1 MTEAK
6 IRAISTYRVTARAT
20 EAETMSETMNWRAWD
35 RESGGQRLCY
45 EYEKMPEGKS
55 GLVGGLWCW
64 GVPSGSGYRR
74 VTKHDLPAWSEV
86 PEIPVWI
93 GKGDDPRGRW
103 EVTFMGGVTQKFTLP
118 QRVVDGA
125 WGVLG
130 RNGRWRD
137 YGQAESVRLVP
148 WPEVE
153 AEADEPAPDPRDAR
167 IAELEAEAEELR
179 RWRMNVTSALMG
191 AADRPRGILYADV
204 VGIIEGMPSRSEI
217 AELEAE
223 NARLR
228 EAVEAEAARAMKA
241 MRAVLV
247 GTSGEGGA

>member
-1 MTEAK
+1 
-6 IRAISTYRVTARAT
+6 
-20 EAETMSETMNWRAWD
+20 MSETMNWRAWD

-125 WGVLG
+125 WGFLG

-167 IAELEAEAEELR
+167 IAELEAE
-179 RWRMNVTSALMG
+179 
-191 AADRPRGILYADV
+191 
-204 VGIIEGMPSRSEI
+204 
-217 AELEAE
+217 